1 MTKYEI
7 DLTTDKVKH
16 EVLWSKIDEAK
27 PEYEAAFESWIEDV
41 ESAGA
46 VKALTAA
53 AHSVGSPLLKDD
65 HKTTTLGEVK
75 AWLLQCAEQY
85 KKEELETCTFCEQR
99 TDSVTVGSDGTSK
112 ACQDCM
118 GEAE

>member
-1 MTKYEI
+1 MTNYGTE
-7 DLTTDKVKH
+7 LTTDRVRH

-27 PEYEAAFESWIEDV
+27 TSYEAAFARWLADV
-41 ESAGA
+41 ESEGA

-53 AHSVGSPLLKDD
+53 AEAVGSPLYKDD

-85 KKEELETCTFCEQR
+85 KKEE
-99 TDSVTVGSDGTSK
+99 TDD
-112 ACQDCM
+112 
-118 GEAE
+118 